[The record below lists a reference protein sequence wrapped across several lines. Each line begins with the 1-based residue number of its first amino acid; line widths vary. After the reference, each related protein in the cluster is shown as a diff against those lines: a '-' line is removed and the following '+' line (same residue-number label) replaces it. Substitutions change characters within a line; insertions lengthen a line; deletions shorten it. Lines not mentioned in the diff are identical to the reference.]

1 MLAEACC
8 TMWSRH
14 YFPWVALWL
23 AWSPNPFD
31 GQMGTLS
38 TLWLNLLAEI
48 SKGIKGSRGEIKW
61 TMAYYNHLSIDA
73 FFLIFV
79 TKWGSAKQNAVL
91 SIICQPKLF
100 SGHWIW
106 VTPHIP
112 LSSQVQSFHCRL
124 VHLQSNSTKLQPW
137 QQWTGANI
145 LHCKVNCCSDA
156 KISLATGSKCV
167 YLLSIFLL
175 NAHWSL

>member
-1 MLAEACC
+1 MLYNMKP
-8 TMWSRH
+8 TL
-14 YFPWVALWL
+14 FPLTCPLTSLVPQPTFQ
-23 AWSPNPFD
+23 SK
-31 GQMGTLS
+31 MGTLS
-38 TLWLNLLAEI
+38 ALCLENLLAEI
-48 SKGIKGSRGEIKW
+48 SKGIKGSRGEINW
-61 TMAYYNHLSIDA
+61 TMAYYNHLSIAA
-73 FFLIFV
+73 FFFIFM
-79 TKWGSAKQNAVL
+79 TNWGSAKQNAVL
-91 SIICQPKLF
+91 SIICRPKLF

>member
-1 MLAEACC
+1 MLYNMKP
-8 TMWSRH
+8 TL
-14 YFPWVALWL
+14 FPLTCPLTSLVPQPTFQ
-23 AWSPNPFD
+23 SK
-31 GQMGTLS
+31 MGTLS
-38 TLWLNLLAEI
+38 ALCLENPLAEI

-73 FFLIFV
+73 FFLIFM

>member
-1 MLAEACC
+1 MLYNMKP
-8 TMWSRH
+8 TL
-14 YFPWVALWL
+14 FPLTCPLTSLVPQPTFQSKMGALSAL
-23 AWSPNPFD
+23 C
-31 GQMGTLS
+31 LE
-38 TLWLNLLAEI
+38 NLLAEI

-73 FFLIFV
+73 FFLIFM

-137 QQWTGANI
+137 QQWTGANFTLQSQLLFRRENLAGYWLKMHLFTFNFSTI
-145 LHCKVNCCSDA
+145 CSWP
-156 KISLATGSKCV
+156 L
-167 YLLSIFLL
+167 
-175 NAHWSL
+175 